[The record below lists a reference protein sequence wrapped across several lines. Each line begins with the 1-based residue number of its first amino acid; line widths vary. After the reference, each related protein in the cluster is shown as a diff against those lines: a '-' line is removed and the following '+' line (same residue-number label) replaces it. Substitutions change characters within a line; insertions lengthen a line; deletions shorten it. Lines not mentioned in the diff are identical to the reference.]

1 MGRSCVPPAGSGA
14 DKLATMTLAVSQVA
28 LLLPL
33 AQEGADPTFWDDHGD
48 EVSAA
53 ITVVVTFV
61 IAFLVDRLV
70 IGRGARVAGRFG
82 DGSVSRATSTRLR
95 VVRRLVF
102 VTILVIG
109 FALALSQFSEIKR
122 LATGILASSAVL
134 GLVVGLAARQTLGN
148 MVAGVQLAV
157 AQPIRL
163 GDRVSVEEDE
173 GRVTDLTLSYTYL
186 DPGDG
191 RMVVIPN
198 EKMVSS
204 TIFNHSTGDQAAP
217 VTVSAWLPVDCRP
230 RARRGGDQGG
240 HRGGDRRGRRMDQR
254 RHPPRGEARLRR
266 AHDARRRRGGRPAQ
280 AHAADPAGGGP
291 ARVGV
296 IQPGAAPGTLFP

>member
-1 MGRSCVPPAGSGA
+1 VGRSGALPAGSGA
-14 DKLATMTLAVSQVA
+14 DKLATVTLAVSQVA
-28 LLLPL
+28 LALPL

-53 ITVVVTFV
+53 ITVVVAFV

-70 IGRGARVAGRFG
+70 IGRGARVAERFG
-82 DGSVSRATSTRLR
+82 EGNVSRATSTRLR

-134 GLVVGLAARQTLGN
+134 GLVFGLAARQTLGN

-163 GDRVSVEEDE
+163 GDRVSFEEEE
-173 GRVTDLTLSYTYL
+173 GRVTDLTLSYAYV

-198 EKMVSS
+198 EKMVSG
-204 TIFNHSTGDQAAP
+204 TIFNHSTGNQAAP
-217 VTVSAWLPVDCRP
+217 VTISAWLP
-230 RARRGGDQGG
+230 A
-240 HRGGDRRGRRMDQR
+240 
-254 RHPPRGEARLRR
+254 
-266 AHDARRRRGGRPAQ
+266 
-280 AHAADPAGGGP
+280 AADLARAEAVIKEGTGAETVEVAEWTTDGIRLEVKLPSQGHTTRAGGEE
-291 ARVGV
+291 
-296 IQPGAAPGTLFP
+296 AALRKRTQRILQEAGLLDTD

>member
-1 MGRSCVPPAGSGA
+1 MP
-14 DKLATMTLAVSQVA
+14 LAVSQVA
-28 LLLPL
+28 TLLPL
-33 AQEGADPTFWDDHGD
+33 AQEGANPTFWQDHGD

-53 ITVVVTFV
+53 ITIFVAFVV
-61 IAFLVDRLV
+61 AFLVDRLV
-70 IGRGARVAGRFG
+70 IGRGARVAERFG

-102 VTILVIG
+102 VAILVIG

-163 GDRVSVEEDE
+163 GDRVSIEEDE
-173 GRVTDLTLSYTYL
+173 GRVTDLTLSYTYI

-191 RMVVIPN
+191 RMVVVPN

-204 TIFNHSTGDQAAP
+204 TVFNHSTGNQAAP
-217 VTVSAWLPVDCRP
+217 ITISAWLPAAADLTQ
-230 RARRGGDQGG
+230 A
-240 HRGGDRRGRRMDQR
+240 
-254 RHPPRGEARLRR
+254 EAAIKKGTGAESVEVAEWTTDGVRLEVKL
-266 AHDARRRRGGRPAQ
+266 AAQ
-280 AHAADPAGGGP
+280 AHATRAGGEES
-291 ARVGV
+291 ALRKRTQRVLQEAGLL
-296 IQPGAAPGTLFP
+296 QPE

>member
-1 MGRSCVPPAGSGA
+1 M
-14 DKLATMTLAVSQVA
+14 
-28 LLLPL
+28 LPL
-33 AQEGADPTFWDDHGD
+33 AQGGGDPTFWDNHGD

-53 ITVVVTFV
+53 ITIAVAFV
-61 IAFLVDRLV
+61 IAFCVDRLV
-70 IGRGARVAGRFG
+70 IGRAARVAERFG

-102 VTILVIG
+102 VGILVIG

-134 GLVVGLAARQTLGN
+134 GLIFGLAARQTLGN

-163 GDRVSVEEDE
+163 GDRVAFEEEE
-173 GRVTDLTLSYTYL
+173 GRVTDLTLSYTYV

-204 TIFNHSTGDQAAP
+204 TISNHSTGNQAAP
-217 VTVSAWLPVDCRP
+217 VTVSAWVPVAADLGRAETAIKEGTGAETVEVAEWTSDGIRLEVKLPS
-230 RARRGGDQGG
+230 
-240 HRGGDRRGRRMDQR
+240 
-254 RHPPRGEARLRR
+254 
-266 AHDARRRRGGRPAQ
+266 Q
-280 AHAADPAGGGP
+280 AHATRAGGEE
-291 ARVGV
+291 
-296 IQPGAAPGTLFP
+296 AALRKRTQRILQEAGLLDSD